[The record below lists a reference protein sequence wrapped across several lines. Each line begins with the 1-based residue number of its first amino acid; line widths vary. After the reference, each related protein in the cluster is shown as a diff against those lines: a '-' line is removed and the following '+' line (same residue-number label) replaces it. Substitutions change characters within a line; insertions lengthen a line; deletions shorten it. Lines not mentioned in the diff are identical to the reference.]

1 MSEIVMLQ
9 GPESQA
15 VLQMVVQSQAP
26 AIMSYLSKDKWHVAK
41 ITMKDLRANR
51 LYVENCH
58 ATGKPHPINIRLE
71 QPVGVNFK
79 HAYGKFVFDTTVVS
93 LEPSCD
99 PEAGGTIVLAT
110 PQYIGVIQRRSYFRV
125 NVPASLRVNV
135 VLWHRTGNR
144 TSEDRAHAY
153 CEGRLMD
160 ISAGGAQVVV
170 PLKHGAGSVG
180 YDPSSGSPTS
190 NAAPSDPAQSGAGM
204 AQAVPG
210 APSGMNAPRA
220 GAAGMADFRKGQ
232 FLGVRFTPMPYEVPL
247 MFNVQVR
254 NVLPTADRADLC
266 LGLQIVGLEAS
277 EEGRQTLGRL
287 AKVVE
292 RYHQINQAEGRV
304 PQTVVQADATVFRV
318 PCEAQ

>member
-15 VLQMVVQSQAP
+15 VLQMVVQNQGP

-41 ITMKDLRANR
+41 VVMKDLRIDR
-51 LYVENCH
+51 LYVENFH
-58 ATGKPHPINIRLE
+58 TAGKPHPINIRLE

-79 HAYGKFVFDTTVVS
+79 HAYGKFVFDTTVVG
-93 LEPSCD
+93 LEPSTD
-99 PEAGGTIVLAT
+99 PQAGGTIVLAA
-110 PQYIGVIQRRSYFRV
+110 PQSIGVVQRRSYFRV

-135 VLWHRTGNR
+135 ILWHRTGNR
-144 TSEDRAHAY
+144 TSEDRTHAY

-170 PLKHGAGSVG
+170 PLKHGSGG
-180 YDPSSGSPTS
+180 GPTGGDTGPGSPAW
-190 NAAPSDPAQSGAGM
+190 NAAAAETAPPVVDRARS
-204 AQAVPG
+204 VPG
-210 APSGMNAPRA
+210 TTSRA
-220 GAAGMADFRKGQ
+220 GATGGVDFRKGQ

-254 NVLPTADRADLC
+254 NVLPTADRAGLC

-277 EEGRQTLGRL
+277 EDGRQTLSRL

-304 PQTVVQADATVFRV
+304 PQTIVQAGSTVFHV
-318 PCEAQ
+318 PCDAQ